1 MDATAEGTDVVY
13 KLLLLGESNVGKT
26 SIILRYIEDKFEESN
41 ISTCGIDLKCKYVSC
56 DNKKIKLN
64 IWDTAGQERFQGL
77 AKNYLRGAN
86 GVIFVIDITKEKSF
100 DDLKI
105 ILDNVKHDLSSEVQM
120 IIVENKIDLEE
131 DRSVSKEKLAQFA
144 QDNNM
149 EIFSASAKTG
159 KGVENFFNV
168 LIEKLFN
175 NENIGK
181 INNDEES
188 EIDKEGK
195 IKLDKHKVKSEKKKC
210 LC

>member
-1 MDATAEGTDVVY
+1 
-13 KLLLLGESNVGKT
+13 
-26 SIILRYIEDKFEESN
+26 
-41 ISTCGIDLKCKYVSC
+41 
-56 DNKKIKLN
+56 
-64 IWDTAGQERFQGL
+64 
-77 AKNYLRGAN
+77 
-86 GVIFVIDITKEKSF
+86 
-100 DDLKI
+100 
-105 ILDNVKHDLSSEVQM
+105 
-120 IIVENKIDLEE
+120 
-131 DRSVSKEKLAQFA
+131 
-144 QDNNM
+144 M

-188 EIDKEGK
+188 EIDNEGK

>member
-1 MDATAEGTDVVY
+1 MSKLDYEY
-13 KLLLLGESNVGKT
+13 KILFLGVSTVGKT
-26 SIILRYIEDKFEESN
+26 SLLVRYVDKN
-41 ISTCGIDLKCKYVSC
+41 YKIGTPTVGIDVRYKFLEKNK
-56 DNKKIKLN
+56 KKIKLN

-105 ILDNVKHDLSSEVQM
+105 ILDNVKPDLSSEVQM

-131 DRSVSKEKLAQFA
+131 DRSVSKEKLVQFA

-159 KGVENFFNV
+159 QGVENFFNV

-181 INNDEES
+181 IHNDEES
-188 EIDKEGK
+188 EINNEGK
-195 IKLDKHKVKSEKKKC
+195 IKLEKHIVKSEKKKC
-210 LC
+210 TC

>member
-1 MDATAEGTDVVY
+1 M
-13 KLLLLGESNVGKT
+13 
-26 SIILRYIEDKFEESN
+26 
-41 ISTCGIDLKCKYVSC
+41 
-56 DNKKIKLN
+56 N

-168 LIEKLFN
+168 LIEKIFN

-188 EIDKEGK
+188 EIDNEGK

>member
-1 MDATAEGTDVVY
+1 M
-13 KLLLLGESNVGKT
+13 
-26 SIILRYIEDKFEESN
+26 
-41 ISTCGIDLKCKYVSC
+41 
-56 DNKKIKLN
+56 N

-131 DRSVSKEKLAQFA
+131 DRAVTKEKLAQFA

-149 EIFSASAKTG
+149 KIFSASAKTG
-159 KGVENFFNV
+159 QGVENFFNV

-175 NENIGK
+175 NKNIGK

-188 EIDKEGK
+188 EINNEGK
-195 IKLDKHKVKSEKKKC
+195 IKLEKYKVKSQKKKC
-210 LC
+210 PC

>member
-1 MDATAEGTDVVY
+1 MSKLDYEY
-13 KLLLLGESNVGKT
+13 KILFLGVSTVGKT
-26 SIILRYIEDKFEESN
+26 SLLVRYVDKN
-41 ISTCGIDLKCKYVSC
+41 YKIGTPTVGIDVRYKFLEKNK
-56 DNKKIKLN
+56 KKIKLN

-168 LIEKLFN
+168 LIEKIFN

-188 EIDKEGK
+188 EIDNEGK